1 MADLRKKL
9 SSLSKLFVVAKI
21 PKHSRPD
28 LKSLLASMTNINE
41 HETKVPIKE
50 RKVPDF
56 LICQIKGDLM
66 DDLVTIE
73 SGVTFEREYIK
84 QHF

>member
-1 MADLRKKL
+1 MADLKKKL
-9 SSLSKLFVVAKI
+9 STLSKVFVVFKI
-21 PKHSRPD
+21 PKGSRPD
-28 LKSLLASMTNINE
+28 LKTILASMTNICE
-41 HETKVPIKE
+41 RETIVPIKE

-66 DDLVTIE
+66 DDPVTIE

-84 QHF
+84 QYF